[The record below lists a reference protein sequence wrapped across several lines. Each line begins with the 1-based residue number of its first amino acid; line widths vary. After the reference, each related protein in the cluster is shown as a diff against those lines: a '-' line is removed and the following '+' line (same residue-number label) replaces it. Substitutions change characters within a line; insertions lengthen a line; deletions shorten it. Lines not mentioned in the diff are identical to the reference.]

1 MLLTESNIVHYLL
14 DCGLFDKAS
23 YENGKFSC
31 HSGNSRHKNYI
42 VNKNFENNRYFIKQ
56 ALGSTTEKILSLERE
71 GLFYK
76 TALADEVFLLL
87 QKYLPVFLHYDKRN
101 AILVLEYLADYTS
114 IYDKFLH
121 LQSLD
126 NNVVGIALA
135 DALFLLHNIPSEAI
149 KKLTDANVITISKP
163 WILTLSEIK
172 LQQPNAA
179 QSNAEAAVLQLI
191 YNMPGFI
198 NLIEDAVK
206 LWQPTCIV
214 HGDSKLNNFII
225 KADKQKIDNSFLTLI
240 DWELFNTGDPLW
252 DIATVFQSALTT
264 WVINEDPIYK
274 INKEGGTFDY
284 ENMQNFIS
292 VCFNNYAA
300 AHKWDKAE
308 KQTKLEKCTIFT
320 ALRLLHNCFET
331 TPHAH
336 TLRPY
341 SARLVQLS
349 YNILISPLKAAQQ
362 VLGINI
368 YK

>member
-1 MLLTESNIVHYLL
+1 MLLTETNIVHYLL
-14 DCGLFDKAS
+14 DCSLFDKTS
-23 YENGKFSC
+23 YEKGKFSC
-31 HSGNSRHKNYI
+31 DSGNSRHKHYI

-56 ALGSTTEKILSLERE
+56 ALGSSTEKILSLERE

-76 TALADEVFLLL
+76 MVVVDDFFLAL
-87 QKYLPVFLHYDKRN
+87 QKYLPISLHYDKRN
-101 AILVLEYLADYTS
+101 AILVLEYLADYIS
-114 IYDKFLH
+114 IYDTFLH

-126 NNVVGIALA
+126 NNIVGIALA

-149 KKLTDANVITISKP
+149 KRLTDANVITVSKP
-163 WILTLSEIK
+163 WILTLPEIK

-198 NLIEDAVK
+198 NLIEDAAK
-206 LWQPTCIV
+206 LWQPTCMV

-225 KADKQKIDNSFLTLI
+225 KADEYKTGNSFLTLI

-252 DIATVFQSALTT
+252 DIATVFQSALTA
-264 WVINEDPIYK
+264 WVINEDSVYK
-274 INKEGGTFDY
+274 SNKTVKTFDY
-284 ENMQNFIS
+284 GNMQNFIS
-292 VCFNNYAA
+292 ICFNNYAA
-300 AHKWDKAE
+300 AHKWDEVEIK
-308 KQTKLEKCTIFT
+308 TKLEKCTIFT